1 MFLTIV
7 RLLLLLVLFRLALSF
22 VRWIASRGKTPV
34 GGVEDGGKKPVK
46 RPFPG
51 KRGEIEDADWEEID
65 ENRRD
70 SG

>member
-1 MFLTIV
+1 MFLTLL
-7 RLLLLLVLFRLALSF
+7 RLLLLLLLFRLGLSF
-22 VRWIASRGKTPV
+22 VRWIAARGKTPV
-34 GGVEDGGKKPVK
+34 GGAGEVREEPGK

-51 KRGEIEDADWEEID
+51 KRPEIEDADWEEID